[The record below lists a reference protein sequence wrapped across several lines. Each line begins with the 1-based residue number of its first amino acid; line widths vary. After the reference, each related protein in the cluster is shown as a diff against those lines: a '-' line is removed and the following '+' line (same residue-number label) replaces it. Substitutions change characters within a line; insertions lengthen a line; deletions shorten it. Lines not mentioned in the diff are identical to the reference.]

1 MSSVTIVGDG
11 PAGLSAA
18 LLLAKNDMDVDVFGK
33 NRTRLH
39 GAYLYNYLG
48 IPEIHGSE
56 FVRVAR
62 EQCEGFGAVLRNE
75 RIVSIEVAENGFE
88 STGES
93 GGEYVSTYLILATG
107 KHRDLAEGVGME
119 FEESDT
125 FEGRSTMNAVNGRII
140 QTSENGETS
149 VENAYAGGWAADI
162 EKVQAAI
169 AVGDGARIAVDILSK
184 EAGEPVHDFDVP
196 KW

>member
-1 MSSVTIVGDG
+1 MRPVTIVGDG

-18 LLLAKNDMDVDVFGK
+18 LFLAKNDMGVDVFGK

-56 FVRVAR
+56 FIEIAR
-62 EQCEGFGAVLRNE
+62 EQCEAFGAVFHDE
-75 RIVSIEVAENGFE
+75 RIISIDATDDGFE
-88 STGES
+88 STSES
-93 GGEYVSTYLILATG
+93 GREYISEYLVIAVGKNRELAGELRI
-107 KHRDLAEGVGME
+107 E
-119 FEESDT
+119 FEESDS
-125 FEGRSTMNAVNGRII
+125 FETGSTMNVFDGKTI

-149 VENAYAGGWAADI
+149 VDNAYAGGWATDI

-169 AVGDGARIAVDILSK
+169 AVGDGARIAVDILSR